1 MGCTGVSDK
10 RASPGDDGVEYGGGA
25 RDDGPIVV
33 AGRHFR
39 SKERGEQVR
48 DAMQRHHGLPGA

>member
-1 MGCTGVSDK
+1 MSDK